1 MTTNLHEGVC
11 DQKRCWS
18 DLPGDMVALIISR
31 LRAPDCYCFVAVC
44 KSWSSIPLPKFK
56 KEFPTLVYLKS
67 DGQLINFFS
76 PLLCCSTPEI
86 ANSVY
91 KNIITSDTTKFSS
104 DIEDNE
110 HDQCCQKGESDR
122 SHCHEPKTI
131 RFAKHG
137 WLLVSQGKHVVFF
150 LNPITNQRIDLPELP
165 RSEVVFDGISFS
177 ESPTSPNC
185 TVLAIHVQ
193 TYWVFPTFIRR
204 GEDSWTSDPIYI
216 ESGFVPSYSSP
227 VFHKGCFYF
236 LGQTGCLAVFD
247 PKIDEEEEEEE
258 EEEEQEEDEEEEDE
272 EEELDK
278 WAVLDNPGN
287 PCTSSPISDC
297 YLVDCNGELMSVFVG
312 YMGQWVRVYMLDPS
326 IMVWK
331 ETKDLGDRVL
341 FLSRIGSG
349 LTKTTDLQVP
359 GLENRIYFPR
369 FNKKDGTCAFYDL
382 SAGKFHTSCNN
393 HGREDYYGTTTFSD
407 CAWIE
412 PSYRMLT
419 DQELDWL
426 HKEAS

>member
-1 MTTNLHEGVC
+1 
-11 DQKRCWS
+11 
-18 DLPGDMVALIISR
+18 MVALIISR
-31 LRAPDCYCFVAVC
+31 LRAPDCYSFGAVC

-67 DGQLINFFS
+67 DGKLINFFS
-76 PLLCCSTPEI
+76 PLLCCSAPEI

-137 WLLVSQGKHVVFF
+137 WLLVSQGKQVVFF
-150 LNPITNQRIDLPELP
+150 LNPITNQRIDLPDLP
-165 RSEVVFDGISFS
+165 RSEFFFDGISFS

-185 TVLAIHVQ
+185 RVLAIHVQ
-193 TYWVFPTFIRR
+193 TYWVYPTFIRR
-204 GEDSWTSDPIYI
+204 GEDSWTSDPIHI
-216 ESGFVPSYSSP
+216 ESGFVPSYTSP

-236 LGQTGCLAVFD
+236 LGQPGCLAVFD
-247 PKIDEEEEEEE
+247 PKEE
-258 EEEEQEEDEEEEDE
+258 E

-278 WAVLDNPGN
+278 WAVLDSPGN
-287 PCTSSPISDC
+287 PCTSSPISNC

-326 IMVWK
+326 SMAWK
-331 ETKDLGDRVL
+331 ETKDLGGRVL
-341 FLSRIGSG
+341 FLSQVGSG
-349 LTKTTDLQVP
+349 LTKTTVSKHKYASTKKQYCFKIKTCEALTWRIKTDVASSTSMVQIMPYKGGITRKKLSSVFAPAELMVIQSFP
-359 GLENRIYFPR
+359 CSRYNRQHTIIASSLLPSLAVR
-369 FNKKDGTCAFYDL
+369 KK
-382 SAGKFHTSCNN
+382 N
-393 HGREDYYGTTTFSD
+393 RE
-407 CAWIE
+407 
-412 PSYRMLT
+412 L
-419 DQELDWL
+419 
-426 HKEAS
+426 

>member
-1 MTTNLHEGVC
+1 MIMTTTMHEGVC

-31 LRAPDCYCFVAVC
+31 LRAPDCYRFVSVC

-165 RSEVVFDGISFS
+165 RREVVFDGISFS

-216 ESGFVPSYSSP
+216 ES
-227 VFHKGCFYF
+227 
-236 LGQTGCLAVFD
+236 
-247 PKIDEEEEEEE
+247 
-258 EEEEQEEDEEEEDE
+258 
-272 EEELDK
+272 
-278 WAVLDNPGN
+278 
-287 PCTSSPISDC
+287 
-297 YLVDCNGELMSVFVG
+297 VFVG

-326 IMVWK
+326 SMVWK